1 MSSMD
6 AEALIEKHEG
16 YRDVIYLDSIGI
28 PTLGWG
34 HALHIGSKVP
44 IEVSGKFFEQDFKEA
59 LRNYDSLEFPRDVTD
74 EIKAVILDMLFN
86 LGLTRF
92 KGFKNFIA
100 AARRM
105 DREGMAYHMMQSKW
119 AEQVGSRATEDRD
132 IILKG
137 G

>member
-1 MSSMD
+1 MDFID
-6 AEALIEKHEG
+6 AESLIKKHEG
-16 YRDVIYLDSIGI
+16 YRDVIYPDSLGI

-34 HALHIGSKVP
+34 HALHVGSKVP
-44 IEVSGKFFEQDFKEA
+44 IEVSEKFFERDFKEA
-59 LRNYDSLEFPRDVTD
+59 LMNYDSLEFPRDITD

-86 LGLTRF
+86 LGLTGF

-100 AARRM
+100 AVRRL

-119 AEQVGSRATEDRD
+119 AEQTGNRAIEDRD

>member
-1 MSSMD
+1 MDFID
-6 AEALIEKHEG
+6 AESLIKKHEG
-16 YRDVIYLDSIGI
+16 YRDRVYLDSLGI

-34 HALHIGSKVP
+34 HALHVGSKVP
-44 IEVSGKFFEQDFKEA
+44 IEVSEKFFELDLKEA

-74 EIKAVILDMLFN
+74 GMKSVIIDMLFN